1 MSLQRTK
8 QGTLLGV
15 HYQAHNKFEVF
26 FMESGSFPLFLY
38 QLPPGSELV
47 QLTDHLLF
55 TVIKYVHDSLI
66 HSFTHL
72 LTHSYNHSFT
82 HSLIHSYIH
91 LCSEGDA
98 ADGPR
103 IAVVSKLIAAG
114 ASVMVHLSGPQ
125 PSSIV
130 QMFHLPSHER
140 IRGCFRVPPFLGTS
154 CG

>member
-55 TVIKYVHDSLI
+55 TVIKYVHDSLV
-66 HSFTHL
+66 
-72 LTHSYNHSFT
+72 HSFT
-82 HSLIHSYIH
+82 HSLIHSFIH